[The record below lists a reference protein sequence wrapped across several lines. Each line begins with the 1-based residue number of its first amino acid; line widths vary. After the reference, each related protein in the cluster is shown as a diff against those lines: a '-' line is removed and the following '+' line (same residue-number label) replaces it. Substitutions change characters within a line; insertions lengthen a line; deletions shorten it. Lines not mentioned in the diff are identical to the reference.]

1 MTIMIVAGPPAV
13 GHNTVSDLVGTLHP
27 NLAVIDVDDVR
38 AMARSPIEGLLGG
51 PAWNRVYERSIRQ
64 SCMLARDFD
73 RDGFDVILLDVA
85 PPETLPIYR
94 AELSDVET
102 VRIVLLMADVETLLQ
117 RDRDRDPNPDP
128 DPEPLRVWHDR
139 IRMLHRE
146 LASATDAYDEVI
158 DNGSVA
164 AEETAKRLLSFFL

>member
-1 MTIMIVAGPPAV
+1 MILAGPPAV
-13 GHNTVSDLVGTLHP
+13 GHNTVSDLVGTLHS

-51 PAWNRVYERSIRQ
+51 AAWNRVYERSIRQ

-73 RDGFDVILLDVA
+73 RDGFDVIVADVA
-85 PPETLPIYR
+85 PPETLPLYQ
-94 AELSDVET
+94 AELSDVEN

-117 RDRDRDPNPDP
+117 RDRDRDP
-128 DPEPLRVWHDR
+128 DPEPLRIWHDR
-139 IRMLHRE
+139 IRMLHHE
-146 LASATDAYDEVI
+146 LASASDVYDEVI

-164 AEETAKRLLSFFL
+164 AEETAKRLLSLFL